1 MEKIRV
7 AHVITN
13 IDGSGGVKN
22 TLLTCAGLDHTR
34 YDIDLIVGSQCDRSR
49 IEDLDVTLIQIP
61 TMHSPFRPLSD
72 ALAARE
78 LLKLFRQRRHHIVH
92 THFGKAGILGRW
104 AAHKAQIPIL
114 IHGLHGATFNPSQN
128 PLVNAVDKLAERA
141 ATRWTDVVISVG
153 EDLMQRYLDAGVG
166 HPEQYV
172 IIHSG
177 MDLSAYRKAAAL
189 NEHVRRAKRRSLGL
203 QEDAFVAGCIANLEH
218 RKGHRHLVR
227 LIAQLAPRYPNLHL
241 ILAGEGPEKPRLQAL
256 VRRAGLTDRIHF
268 LGYREDVPEIMAV
281 MNVKLFAS
289 EREGLAQ
296 VLVQADAVGIPILAF
311 EVEGARETIKEGV
324 NGYIFPQ
331 GDITGMAQA
340 LATFIENPHLAKKMG
355 QAGRKLVDQRW
366 EIITMQQKTQA
377 LYESLLTKKG
387 IDAFFTAHPQASP

>member
-61 TMHSPFRPLSD
+61 AMHSPFRPFSD
-72 ALAARE
+72 VLAARD

-104 AAHKAQIPIL
+104 AAHRAQIPIL

-153 EDLMQRYLDAGVG
+153 EDLQQHYLNAGVG

-177 MDLSAYRKAAAL
+177 MDLSAYRKAATL
-189 NEHVRRAKRRSLGL
+189 DEHVRMAKRRSLGL

-241 ILAGEGPEKPRLQAL
+241 ILAGEGPEKSRLQAM

-268 LGYREDVPEIMAV
+268 LGYREEGKANLQLSDVGELIDIEKLKENCLGKISEYTSCTSMMYSSTRLYFWSICDNIFIVGCRLRQFDGRVRSLEISTS
-281 MNVKLFAS
+281 NRFSFWRPSTIFAS
-289 EREGLAQ
+289 FPLYRFR
-296 VLVQADAVGIPILAF
+296 AF
-311 EVEGARETIKEGV
+311 
-324 NGYIFPQ
+324 NFSSIF
-331 GDITGMAQA
+331 
-340 LATFIENPHLAKKMG
+340 
-355 QAGRKLVDQRW
+355 
-366 EIITMQQKTQA
+366 
-377 LYESLLTKKG
+377 
-387 IDAFFTAHPQASP
+387 